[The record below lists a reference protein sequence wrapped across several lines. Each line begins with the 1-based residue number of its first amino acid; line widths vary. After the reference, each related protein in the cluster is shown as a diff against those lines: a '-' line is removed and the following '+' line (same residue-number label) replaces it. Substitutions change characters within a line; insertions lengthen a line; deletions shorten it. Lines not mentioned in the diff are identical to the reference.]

1 MGVVVVSTFE
11 GCCKIKERECGVGE
25 ASGIV
30 PGLQYAFH
38 PGELLSLG
46 SSGQGET
53 S

>member
-1 MGVVVVSTFE
+1 MESVWNWAQLTVYVSPR
-11 GCCKIKERECGVGE
+11 G
-25 ASGIV
+25 
-30 PGLQYAFH
+30 GLH